1 MIFSAL
7 GLEKEARMMTAP
19 VIAVLMG
26 ASAFLVPIRRDRE
39 SGRLI
44 FAMNWDQAVRNIGW
58 GIIVLQIGAIAF
70 GQVLLKGGVD
80 KWMAQCIQMFLGDIH
95 GLLVWFA
102 LVFITGFFSQII
114 MSLAVIPLM
123 LPITAGLAG
132 IYGFDPLLACIS
144 VGFVSNLTTMFP
156 FSSVAVAAVI
166 AGSEG
171 YAQPKDF
178 IISGFLNTTIVTVLT
193 FGLCWLVGPMVL

>member
-1 MIFSAL
+1 M
-7 GLEKEARMMTAP
+7 
-19 VIAVLMG
+19 
-26 ASAFLVPIRRDRE
+26 
-39 SGRLI
+39 
-44 FAMNWDQAVRNIGW
+44 
-58 GIIVLQIGAIAF
+58 LQIGAIAF

-80 KWMAQCIQMFLGDIH
+80 KWMAQCIQMLLGDIH

-144 VGFVSNLTTMFP
+144 VGFVSNLTTMIP
-156 FSSVAVAAVI
+156 FSSVPVAAVI

-178 IISGFLNTTIVTVLT
+178 IISGFLNTTIVTVIT

>member
-1 MIFSAL
+1 MY
-7 GLEKEARMMTAP
+7 KR
-19 VIAVLMG
+19 
-26 ASAFLVPIRRDRE
+26 
-39 SGRLI
+39 
-44 FAMNWDQAVRNIGW
+44 Q
-58 GIIVLQIGAIAF
+58 
-70 GQVLLKGGVD
+70 
-80 KWMAQCIQMFLGDIH
+80 IH

-178 IISGFLNTTIVTVLT
+178 IISGFLNTTIVTVIT